1 MVNDLALFDGQF
13 WYTETN
19 LSMLL
24 NYPLRINGGLV
35 LFCTEGEALVSI
47 GIQKNRLVRNTEL
60 IVLPGTTFYLLSA
73 SHNFHARMFTFS
85 KEISDEAS
93 ARLGTPFYS
102 YLLETPGYT
111 YPNDSEYL
119 NNISVWMDMA
129 ELIYN
134 DKRNT
139 LNPLM
144 QRNFLQNYLYWL
156 YDKSLLYFEE
166 TIGRYT
172 RKQER
177 YNQFL
182 SLLDTYCREQRDAS
196 FYADKLCITLSYL
209 RMICRECDPYESPKE
224 IIDKRVILEI
234 KVLLQSTDHT
244 IQEISQ
250 MLHFPDQSYMGRY
263 FKRHTGLSATEYR
276 NRQREHFS

>member
-47 GIQKNRLVRNTEL
+47 GIQKNRLVKNTEL

-73 SHNFHARMFTFS
+73 SPNFHARMFTFS

-111 YPNDSEYL
+111 YPDDSEYL
-119 NNISVWMDMA
+119 NNIYVWMDMA

-156 YDKSLLYFEE
+156 YDKSLLY
-166 TIGRYT
+166 
-172 RKQER
+172 
-177 YNQFL
+177 
-182 SLLDTYCREQRDAS
+182 
-196 FYADKLCITLSYL
+196 
-209 RMICRECDPYESPKE
+209 
-224 IIDKRVILEI
+224 
-234 KVLLQSTDHT
+234 
-244 IQEISQ
+244 
-250 MLHFPDQSYMGRY
+250 
-263 FKRHTGLSATEYR
+263 
-276 NRQREHFS
+276 